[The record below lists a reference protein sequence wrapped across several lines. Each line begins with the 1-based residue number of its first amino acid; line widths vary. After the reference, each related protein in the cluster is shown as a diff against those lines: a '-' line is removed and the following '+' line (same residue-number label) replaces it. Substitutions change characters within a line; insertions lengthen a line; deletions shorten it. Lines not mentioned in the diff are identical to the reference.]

1 MNGSCGAGVACAA
14 LFPISLQGVGLR
26 RGTNW
31 VLRSL
36 DLQIARGGITAVIG
50 PNGSGKTSLLR
61 LIHGLERP
69 TCGRLLFA
77 GQEPPSE
84 GMAYPGQ
91 AMVFAHTPMLRGTV
105 TDNLRLALTG
115 RGSDPGLIEAALIR
129 AGLHSRG
136 RQSAASLSSG
146 QRQRLALARAWMMQ
160 PALLLLDEPCSHLDP
175 QASAAILQDVQ
186 ELAAQGITVVLSTHR
201 PEEIALAQRVLRL
214 DHGQLQ
220 TFCAP
225 QSLNPQ
231 RLGAI
236 PPGDYACSRDFICH
250 SSV

>member
-1 MNGSCGAGVACAA
+1 M
-14 LFPISLQGVGLR
+14 
-26 RGTNW
+26 
-31 VLRSL
+31 
-36 DLQIARGGITAVIG
+36 
-50 PNGSGKTSLLR
+50 
-61 LIHGLERP
+61 
-69 TCGRLLFA
+69 
-77 GQEPPSE
+77 E

-129 AGLHSRG
+129 AGLQSRG

-236 PPGDYACSRDFICH
+236 PPGDSACSRDCICH